1 MDARSRIGGAVVQAK
16 TTARRRQDAAG
27 WLLNSANVRSLSDA
41 IADPYS
47 PTSLSG
53 RARARRWEVF
63 AERFPDHT
71 EMRILDLG
79 GTVNAWRR
87 APISPRQVV
96 TLNLKA
102 EGSDLQWVVPTVG
115 DACDPPSEL
124 AGEHF
129 DLVFSNSV
137 IEHVGGHARRAAF
150 ANTVHTFGDR
160 HWVQTPY
167 RYFPLEPHWL
177 FPGFQFLPVKARA
190 RLMCHWPIGAYTR
203 EHDFDSAVSSALM
216 IELVSETAMRHYF
229 ADSDIV
235 HERALGLTKSLIAV
249 RD

>member
-1 MDARSRIGGAVVQAK
+1 MRRPSRIGGGVLQAK
-16 TTARRRQDAAG
+16 TSAGRRPGRGGVALHCAT
-27 WLLNSANVRSLSDA
+27 VRSLSDA

-53 RARARRWEVF
+53 RARARRWELF
-63 AERFPDHT
+63 TERFPDHG
-71 EMRILDLG
+71 EMRVLDLG

-87 APISPRQVV
+87 APVSPHQVV
-96 TLNLKA
+96 TLNLKR
-102 EGSDLQWVVPTVG
+102 EDSDLDWVVPMVG
-115 DACDPPSEL
+115 DACEPPSDL
-124 AGEHF
+124 AGERF

-150 ANTVHTFGDR
+150 AETVHTFGHR

-177 FPGFQFLPVKARA
+177 FPGFQFLPVKAKA
-190 RLMCHWPIGAYTR
+190 RVMCHWPIGAYTK
-203 EHDFDSAVSSALM
+203 EHDFGRAVSSALM

-229 ADSDIV
+229 ADSAIV
-235 HERALGLTKSLIAV
+235 HERILGLTKSLIAI